1 MQTPYYEIQ
10 EEKLD
15 ADIACLQKALRES
28 WGNNTIAAC
37 SVKTNSLPWL
47 LNHFREKGLWGEV
60 VSESEYELVRR
71 LGFDPS
77 RIIYNGPV
85 KDRLVFEQVLQDGGL
100 VNLDSSEELDWLEE
114 LDRES
119 EEASPAARRSLG
131 ALGKTRIRIGLR
143 VNVDYARLLP
153 SEIPADAEGS
163 RFGYSEEN
171 GELAR
176 VVQRLRQLRHVDIV
190 GLHLHS
196 STKSRS
202 VAAYEAVADFAGRLA
217 QSHQLTSLSYID
229 MGGGFYGG
237 VAGKP
242 DFGDYVPAI
251 AGRLRNYFD
260 PEKVTLILEPG
271 VSMVSSS
278 FCFVTSVR
286 DVKHIGSHTY
296 VVTDGSRLNLNP
308 QVTRRWYPHHIEYEA
323 EALHLGPSA
332 IEKDKRER
340 IPSQMICG
348 ATCMEYDRL
357 FEVTGEPALK
367 KGDRVVYDLAGGYT
381 ICLTPLFIHYFPAVV
396 VRKADGTE
404 FLARRPWTNDDFLAG
419 NNWEEEHESGK

>member
-10 EEKLD
+10 EKKLD
-15 ADIACLQKALRES
+15 ADIEMLQKALRKS
-28 WGNNTIAAC
+28 WGSNTIAAC

-47 LNHFREKGLWGEV
+47 LHHFLEKGFWGEV
-60 VSESEYELVRR
+60 VSESEYELVCR
-71 LGFDPS
+71 LGFAPS
-77 RIIYNGPV
+77 RIIYNGPI
-85 KDRLVFEQVLQDGGL
+85 KDRAIFEQVLRDGGL
-100 VNLDSSEELDWLEE
+100 VNLDSTEELDWLEE
-114 LDRES
+114 LDKAEDS
-119 EEASPAARRSLG
+119 Q
-131 ALGKTRIRIGLR
+131 KFCIGLR
-143 VNVDYARLLP
+143 VNVDYRRLLP

-171 GELAR
+171 GELER
-176 VVQRLRQLRHVDIV
+176 VLQRLRRLKNVKIT

-202 VAAYEAVADFAGRLA
+202 VAAYEAVADFAGKLA
-217 QSHQLTSLSYID
+217 QTYALSELSYID

-237 VAGKP
+237 VEGKP
-242 DFGDYVPAI
+242 DFRDYVPAI

-278 FCFVTSVR
+278 FRFVTSVR

-308 QVTRRWYPHHIEYEA
+308 QVTRRWYPHHVLYGSDA
-323 EALHLGPSA
+323 AGDGSA
-332 IEKDKRER
+332 RKCVS
-340 IPSQMICG
+340 SQMVCG

-357 FEVTGEPALK
+357 FEMKEEPELVT
-367 KGDRVVYDLAGGYT
+367 GDRVVYDLAGGYT
-381 ICLTPLFIHYFPAVV
+381 ICLTPLFIHYFPAVLV
-396 VRKADGTE
+396 QKADGTT
-404 FLARRPWTNDDFLAG
+404 FLARKPWTNDEFLAG
-419 NNWEEEHESGK
+419 NYWE

>member
-10 EEKLD
+10 ESKLD
-15 ADIACLQKALRES
+15 ADITLLQNALQKS
-28 WGNNTIAAC
+28 WGANTIAAC

-47 LNHFREKGLWGEV
+47 LHHFMEKGLWGEV
-60 VSESEYELVRR
+60 VSKSEYELVRR
-71 LGFDPS
+71 LGFAPS
-77 RIIYNGPV
+77 RIIYNGPI
-85 KDRLVFEQVLQDGGL
+85 KDRDIFEQVLRDGGL
-100 VNLDSSEELDWLEE
+100 VNLDSSDELNWLEE
-114 LDRES
+114 MD
-119 EEASPAARRSLG
+119 G
-131 ALGKTRIRIGLR
+131 TRNPEKLRIGLR
-143 VNVDYARLLP
+143 INVDYARLVP

-171 GELAR
+171 GELEQ
-176 VVQRLRQLRHVDIV
+176 VLQRLRRLQRVEIT

-202 VAAYEAVADFAGRLA
+202 VAAYEAVADYAGKLA
-217 QSHQLTSLSYID
+217 QTYALSELCYVD

-237 VAGKP
+237 VKGKP
-242 DFGDYVPAI
+242 DFRDYVPAI
-251 AGRLRNYFD
+251 AGRLRKYFD

-271 VSMVSSS
+271 VSVVSSS
-278 FCFVTSVR
+278 FSFVTGVR

-296 VVTDGSRLNLNP
+296 VVTDGSRVNLNP
-308 QVTRRWYPHHIEYEA
+308 QVTRRWYPHHIEYGEGTAEA
-323 EALHLGPSA
+323 ESV
-332 IEKDKRER
+332 RER

-357 FEVTGEPALK
+357 FELTNEPELQ

-396 VRKADGTE
+396 VQKADGTT
-404 FLARRPWTNDDFLAG
+404 FLARKPWTNEEFLAG
-419 NNWEEEHESGK
+419 NYWEEN